1 MILNHKQIYDRIT
14 FSFNSSFG
22 CHNQAVSLQ
31 LRQSQ
36 EAEGDGQMQEVA
48 VNLAA
53 AKEISMAASMG
64 AGW

>member
-1 MILNHKQIYDRIT
+1 MPQ
-14 FSFNSSFG
+14 SSSFPSATTKPG
-22 CHNQAVSLQ
+22 SDRGPWVALTNPVP
-31 LRQSQ
+31 
-36 EAEGDGQMQEVA
+36 AEGDGQTQEVA